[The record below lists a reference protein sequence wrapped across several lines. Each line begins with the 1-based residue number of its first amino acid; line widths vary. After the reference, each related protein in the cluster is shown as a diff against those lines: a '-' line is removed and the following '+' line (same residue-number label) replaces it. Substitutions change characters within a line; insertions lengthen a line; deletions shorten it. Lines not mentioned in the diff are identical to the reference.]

1 MAAFFIIE
9 IHVDFQALIEGCLT
23 AKGAQQAWP
32 WTRDGCSSRGSRAWA
47 GHFRTVMPEPELPL
61 VRKRNIRKV
70 QDCQLEAVKVVF
82 SREAIPGSLSYKSAH
97 TSIHWDKKTGD
108 LKLPACKIGKWC
120 HNLYLAVICHR
131 VLMHDKNTGVF
142 FNGNNSPVPHPPV
155 TFVSGKK
162 SLTLCQLIKSRK

>member
-1 MAAFFIIE
+1 MFNCQRSPAS
-9 IHVDFQALIEGCLT
+9 LSL
-23 AKGAQQAWP
+23 
-32 WTRDGCSSRGSRAWA
+32 RDGCSSRGSRAWA